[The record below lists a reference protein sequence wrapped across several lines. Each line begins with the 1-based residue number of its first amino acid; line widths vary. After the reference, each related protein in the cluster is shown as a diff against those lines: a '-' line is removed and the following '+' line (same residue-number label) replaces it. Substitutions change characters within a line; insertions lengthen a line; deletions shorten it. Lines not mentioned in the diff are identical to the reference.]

1 MHLPCLGALPVAPP
15 WRAAEMSEPRKPGM
29 TSCVWRRHPDSAADR
44 AGPRWTAL
52 DPGPTALDSYC
63 RRAAAELRRRL
74 PPTDALDR
82 AGPRDSHPRLARVA
96 SRGRLGQMCKVLD
109 RAGVLRGL
117 RTKRPLFLTF
127 PHFSSLFSFL
137 KRGLAAVPPN
147 LSTMGLIISGGCHGG
162 VNARPVA
169 GRPRCFISCTW
180 GALPLAPLP
189 AVGWTPYGSRRE

>member
-147 LSTMGLIISGGCHGG
+147 LSTMVRNWSFPVRTFPPRAMVGHFGGAPRARFCLGFALIMPVYWG
-162 VNARPVA
+162 V
-169 GRPRCFISCTW
+169 F
-180 GALPLAPLP
+180 
-189 AVGWTPYGSRRE
+189 